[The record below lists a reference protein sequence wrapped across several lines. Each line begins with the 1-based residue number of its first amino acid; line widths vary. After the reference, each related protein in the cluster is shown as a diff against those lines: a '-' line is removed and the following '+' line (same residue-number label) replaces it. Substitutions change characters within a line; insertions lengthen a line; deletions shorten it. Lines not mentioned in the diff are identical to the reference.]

1 MVKQL
6 SHSDLQVAPNVTLRL
21 AETLT
26 LYSTVAYYKILQ
38 YLCVTKTHER
48 PNPDYNVNNKKK
60 HIKHGNDKQKA

>member
-6 SHSDLQVAPNVTLRL
+6 SYSDLQVAQKNVLRL

-26 LYSTVAYYKILQ
+26 LYSTTAYYKILQ

-48 PNPDYNVNNKKK
+48 PNPDYHVNNKK